1 MMRKYEVVQVKQRQ
15 IVEKTCSV
23 CGMDLMADEFE
34 NQESVSF
41 INHCGYKSVFGDG
54 REVYIDLC
62 QHCFKKI
69 LGKYCTIT

>member
-1 MMRKYEVVQVKQRQ
+1 MRKYEVVQVKQRQ

-54 REVYIDLC
+54 REV
-62 QHCFKKI
+62 
-69 LGKYCTIT
+69 